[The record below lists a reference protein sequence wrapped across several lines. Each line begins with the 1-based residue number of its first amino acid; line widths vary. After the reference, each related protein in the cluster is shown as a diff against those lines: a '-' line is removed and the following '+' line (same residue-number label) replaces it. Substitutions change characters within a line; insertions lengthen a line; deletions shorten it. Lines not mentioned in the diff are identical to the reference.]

1 MPGQPYLP
9 QSMLVDD
16 YGNAY
21 SRAYVTYWTISVVE
35 TLELHV
41 FFQTGKALYMLCM
54 ICYASSPVIIPTNK
68 RNGQVTSFVSY
79 YQSPLEAKCGR

>member
-1 MPGQPYLP
+1 MLHIGPLP
-9 QSMLVDD
+9 LLIKNI
-16 YGNAY
+16 GIT
-21 SRAYVTYWTISVVE
+21 R
-35 TLELHV
+35 